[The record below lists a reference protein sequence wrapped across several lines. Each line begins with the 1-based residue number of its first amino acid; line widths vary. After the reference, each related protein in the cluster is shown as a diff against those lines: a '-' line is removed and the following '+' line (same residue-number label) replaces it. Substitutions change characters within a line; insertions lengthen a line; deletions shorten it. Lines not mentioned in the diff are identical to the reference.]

1 MERAEI
7 VERCNSDRLDPES
20 TTRAEDPHGDLS
32 PVRDEQSPDR
42 HGRTLCSVGSCY
54 TLRAVIRFIV
64 RTAIVL
70 LGNAVGLIVASLVLD
85 DFSIDVTGFIVSLI
99 IFTVAVALMTPF
111 LASTM
116 RRNQSS
122 SSAMGGVA
130 LISTFVAL
138 LITDIFTDGVSISG
152 IGTWIGAT
160 VVVWVGSLLAVFILP
175 YLGLKKYLDERRV

>member
-1 MERAEI
+1 MQ
-7 VERCNSDRLDPES
+7 L
-20 TTRAEDPHGDLS
+20 
-32 PVRDEQSPDR
+32 
-42 HGRTLCSVGSCY
+42 GSCY
-54 TLRAVIRFIV
+54 RLRAVIRFIV

-99 IFTVAVALMTPF
+99 IFTVSVALMTPF

-138 LITDIFTDGVSISG
+138 LITDVFISG

>member
-1 MERAEI
+1 VRKTRTAI
-7 VERCNSDRLDPES
+7 SPRFATSSRLIG
-20 TTRAEDPHGDLS
+20 TRALYAGP
-32 PVRDEQSPDR
+32 
-42 HGRTLCSVGSCY
+42 GSRY

-70 LGNAVGLIVASLVLD
+70 VGNAVGLIVASLVLD
-85 DFSIDVTGFIVSLI
+85 GFSIDVTGFIVSLI

-122 SSAMGGVA
+122 PSAIGGVA

-138 LITDIFTDGVSISG
+138 LITAILTDGVSISG
-152 IGTWIGAT
+152 IGTWIAAT

-175 YLGLKKYLDERRV
+175 FLGLKKYLDERRVY

>member
-1 MERAEI
+1 
-7 VERCNSDRLDPES
+7 
-20 TTRAEDPHGDLS
+20 
-32 PVRDEQSPDR
+32 
-42 HGRTLCSVGSCY
+42 
-54 TLRAVIRFIV
+54 VIRFIV

-70 LGNAVGLIVASLVLD
+70 LGNAVGLIVASLVFD

-99 IFTVAVALMTPF
+99 IFTVSVALMTPF

-138 LITDIFTDGVSISG
+138 LITDVFTDGVSISG